1 MRKAIALNTGYSTSH
16 VLYSNMLR
24 HLARG
29 DESIAEAKVALDVDP
44 LSMITNQML
53 GNAYASARRYPE
65 AIAQYRKGLE
75 LHPDDSSLQLLLGW
89 AYVYNGAVDQG
100 VAAIQSSLEADG
112 IDPRLSPDLA
122 VIDAM
127 RGDTNQARQILNR
140 LLTLAESQPVSPG
153 MIALVYIAVNDR
165 VQGLNWL
172 EKARQQHS
180 SVMTWL
186 KTDPRFDK
194 VRDEARFQELMRHVG
209 LI

>member
-1 MRKAIALNTGYSTSH
+1 M
-16 VLYSNMLR
+16 V
-24 HLARG
+24 
-29 DESIAEAKVALDVDP
+29 
-44 LSMITNQML
+44 TNQML

-65 AIAQYRKGLE
+65 AIGQYRKGLE

-89 AYVYNGAVDQG
+89 AYVYNGAMDQG
-100 VAAIQSSLEADG
+100 IAAIQSSLDVDG

-127 RGDTNQARQILNR
+127 RGETNEARQTLNR

-153 MIALVYIAVNDR
+153 MIALVYIAVDDGA
-165 VQGLNWL
+165 QGLNWL
-172 EKARQQHS
+172 EKAYQRHS
-180 SVMTWL
+180 SIMTWL

-194 VRDEARFQELMRHVG
+194 VRGEARFRDLMRRVG